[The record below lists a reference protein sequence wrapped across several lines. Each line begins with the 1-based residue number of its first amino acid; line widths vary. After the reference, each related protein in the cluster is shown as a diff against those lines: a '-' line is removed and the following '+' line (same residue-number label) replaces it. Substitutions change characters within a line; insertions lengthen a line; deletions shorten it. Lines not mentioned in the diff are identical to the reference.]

1 LVTEALHE
9 AGLPVGVFNIVTGR
23 GEVVGAEI
31 ISQRADLSQTGTC
44 GVMLRSDS
52 HLSSLTAP

>member
-23 GEVVGAEI
+23 REVVGAEI
-31 ISQRADLSQTGTC
+31 ISQRADLSNRNVRC
-44 GVMLRSDS
+44 DV
-52 HLSSLTAP
+52 AI